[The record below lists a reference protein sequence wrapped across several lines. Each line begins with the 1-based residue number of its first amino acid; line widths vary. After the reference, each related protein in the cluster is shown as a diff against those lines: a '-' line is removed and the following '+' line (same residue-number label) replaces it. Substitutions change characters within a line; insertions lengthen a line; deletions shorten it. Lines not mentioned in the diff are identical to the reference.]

1 MDIADFRT
9 IIALVETGTITAAAN
24 VLCRV
29 PSAITTR
36 VQNLESQLG
45 TTLFVKSG
53 RRFLPTN
60 EGQALYDNA
69 LKIIELVTLAEQQ
82 IVKPMPGGRF
92 RLGAL
97 DSMAA
102 TRLPEPLARLYQQHQ
117 SVKVELVTGISRTLL
132 DAVLSHELDAA
143 FIADAPADDRLERM
157 VVYKEELVIIAAA
170 NFPSIRSAADLA
182 HTTLL
187 VFSDGCSYR
196 DRLTTWFREAGIRP
210 YRLAEMSS
218 YHAILGGV
226 SSGMGAGAIP
236 TPILDTF
243 PTQELITIHPFDS
256 ENSQITTEL
265 IWRKGEL
272 TANTGALIDILS
284 STSKLPDRQG
294 AAI

>member
-24 VLCRV
+24 LLCRV

-45 TTLFVKSG
+45 TTLFVRSG

-60 EGQALYDNA
+60 EGQVLYNNA

-82 IVKPMPGGRF
+82 MVKPVPGGRF

-143 FIADAPADDRLERM
+143 FIADAPANDRLERM

-170 NFPSIRSAADLA
+170 NFPLIRSAADLA

-226 SSGMGAGAIP
+226 SAGMGAGVIP

-272 TANTGALIDILS
+272 TANTGALIDILP

>member
-1 MDIADFRT
+1 MDIADLRT

-60 EGQALYDNA
+60 EGQVLYDNA

-82 IVKPMPGGRF
+82 MVRPVPGGRF

-132 DAVLSHELDAA
+132 DALLSYELDAA

-157 VVYKEELVIIAAA
+157 VVYKEELVIIASA
-170 NFPSIRSAADLA
+170 NFPPIRSAADLA

-196 DRLTTWFREAGIRP
+196 DRLTTWFRESGIRP

-226 SSGMGAGAIP
+226 CAGMGAGVIP

-243 PTQELITIHPFDS
+243 PTQELITIHPFDA

-284 STSKLPDRQG
+284 STSKLPDRQD

>member
-1 MDIADFRT
+1 MDISDFRT
-9 IIALVETGTITAAAN
+9 VIALTETGSITGAAK
-24 VLCRV
+24 LLHRV
-29 PSAITTR
+29 PSAITAR

-60 EGQALYDNA
+60 EGQVLYDNA

-82 IVKPMPGGRF
+82 MVRPVPGGRF

-117 SVKVELVTGISRTLL
+117 SVSVELVTGISRTLF

-143 FIADAPADDRLERM
+143 FIADAPVDDRVERM
-157 VVYKEELVIIAAA
+157 VVYKEELVIIASA
-170 NFPSIRSAADLA
+170 NFPPIRSAADLI

-196 DRLTTWFREAGIRP
+196 DRLTTWFREAGLRP

-226 SSGMGAGAIP
+226 SAGMGAGVIP

-243 PTQELITIHPFDS
+243 PTQELITVHPFDS

-265 IWRKGEL
+265 IRRKGER
-272 TANTGALIDILS
+272 TANTGALIDVLS
-284 STSKLPDRQG
+284 STSKLPDRQVD
-294 AAI
+294 AI

>member
-60 EGQALYDNA
+60 EGQVLYDNA

-82 IVKPMPGGRF
+82 MVRPVPGGRF

-143 FIADAPADDRLERM
+143 FMADAPADDRLERM

-170 NFPSIRSAADLA
+170 NFPPIRSAADLA

-196 DRLTTWFREAGIRP
+196 DRLTTWFREAGLRP

-226 SSGMGAGAIP
+226 SAGMGAGVIP

-272 TANTGALIDILS
+272 TANTNALIDILS
-284 STSKLPDRQG
+284 STSKLTDRQG

>member
-24 VLCRV
+24 LLCRV

-36 VQNLESQLG
+36 VQNLEIQLG
-45 TTLFVKSG
+45 TTLFVRSG

-60 EGQALYDNA
+60 EGQVLYNNA

-82 IVKPMPGGRF
+82 MVKPVPGGRF

-143 FIADAPADDRLERM
+143 FIADAPANDRLERM

-170 NFPSIRSAADLA
+170 NFPLIRSAADLA

-226 SSGMGAGAIP
+226 SAGMGAGVIP

-265 IWRKGEL
+265 IWRKGDL
-272 TANTGALIDILS
+272 TANTGALIDILA
-284 STSKLPDRQG
+284 STSKLPDRQS

>member
-24 VLCRV
+24 LLCRV

-60 EGQALYDNA
+60 EGQVLYDNA

-82 IVKPMPGGRF
+82 MVKPVPGGRF

-143 FIADAPADDRLERM
+143 FIADAPANDRLERM

-170 NFPSIRSAADLA
+170 NFPLIRSAADLA

-187 VFSDGCSYR
+187 VFSNGCSYR

-226 SSGMGAGAIP
+226 SSGMGAGVIP

-256 ENSQITTEL
+256 ENSQVTTEL
-265 IWRKGEL
+265 VWRKGEL
-272 TANTGALIDILS
+272 SANTGALIDILS

>member
-24 VLCRV
+24 LLCRV

-45 TTLFVKSG
+45 TTLFVRSG

-60 EGQALYDNA
+60 EGQVLYNNA

-82 IVKPMPGGRF
+82 MVKPVPGGRF

-143 FIADAPADDRLERM
+143 FIADAPANDRLERM

-170 NFPSIRSAADLA
+170 NFPQIRSAADLA

-196 DRLTTWFREAGIRP
+196 DRLTTWFRESGIRP

-226 SSGMGAGAIP
+226 SSGMGAGVIP

-243 PTQELITIHPFDS
+243 PTQELITVHPFDS

>member
-24 VLCRV
+24 LLCRV

-36 VQNLESQLG
+36 VQNLEIQLG
-45 TTLFVKSG
+45 TTLFVRSG

-60 EGQALYDNA
+60 EGQVLYNNA

-82 IVKPMPGGRF
+82 MVKPVPGGRF

-143 FIADAPADDRLERM
+143 FIADAPANDRLERM

-170 NFPSIRSAADLA
+170 NFPLIRSAADLA

-226 SSGMGAGAIP
+226 SAGMGAGVIP

-243 PTQELITIHPFDS
+243 PTQELITIHPFES

-265 IWRKGEL
+265 IWRKGGL
-272 TANTGALIDILS
+272 TANTCALIDILS
-284 STSKLPDRQG
+284 SNIG
-294 AAI
+294 IA